1 MDKKNKNQEF
11 SLAFFLK
18 TKREIINKALESILL
33 QYDNKRELIMAMKY
47 SLMANGKRLRPVLCI
62 ASAECI
68 NDPKNNF
75 IDNTIFIACAI
86 EMIHTYSL
94 IHDDLPAMDDDDLR
108 RGKPTLHKKFSE
120 ATAILAGDAL
130 LTHAFFILSNPRA
143 FSLKSL
149 PDDILLQIIRII
161 SDAAGTNGM
170 VEGQMLDMQAET
182 MLNATTESDNLQYL
196 KKMHALKTGKLIRAS
211 VEVGALA
218 GRADK
223 EQLNS
228 LVLYA
233 EKIGLAFQVVDD
245 ILDIEGDSLVM
256 GKAVGSDVINKKL
269 TFPEIIG
276 LEESKKYAD
285 KLILEAFD
293 AIESFGEKALPLR
306 KIANYIIERKQ

>member
-1 MDKKNKNQEF
+1 MSKKNHRSDLNLELYLKN
-11 SLAFFLK
+11 
-18 TKREIINKALESILL
+18 KREPINKTLLSILS

-47 SLMANGKRLRPVLCI
+47 SLMADGKRLRPILCI
-62 ASAECI
+62 AAAECI
-68 NDPKNNF
+68 NSPKENL
-75 IDNTIFIACAI
+75 IDNTILVACAI

-130 LTHAFFILSNPRA
+130 LTHAFFILTNPA
-143 FSLKSL
+143 LFSLKSL
-149 PDDILLQIIRII
+149 SDDILLNIIGII

-170 VEGQMLDMQAET
+170 VEGQMLDMQAES
-182 MLNATTESDNLQYL
+182 MIIKGKESDSIEYL

-211 VEVGALA
+211 VEVGAIT

-223 EQLNS
+223 DQLNN
-228 LVLYA
+228 LTFYA

-245 ILDIEGDSLVM
+245 ILDIEGDSLIL
-256 GKAVGSDVINKKL
+256 GKSVGSDVLNKKL
-269 TFPEIIG
+269 TFPNIIG

-285 KLILEAFD
+285 KLIFEAVE
-293 AIESFGEKALPLR
+293 AIESFGDKALPLK
-306 KIANYIIERKQ
+306 KIANYIIERKH